1 MKLLLD
7 THILLWWLD
16 GDRRLRKADRDKIAD
31 AATEICVSAA
41 SAYEVAFKATL
52 GRLDWDVDALRVAV
66 GLEGFTILDVNWK
79 HFVQAGH
86 LPLDHR
92 DPFDRILA
100 AQAIIERIPIVTT
113 DQKLVKLVRS
123 QA

>member
-1 MKLLLD
+1 MRLLLD

-16 GDRRLRKADRDKIAD
+16 GDKRLRKADRDQIAD
-31 AATEICVSAA
+31 VTTEVVVSAA

-52 GRLDWDVDALRVAV
+52 GRLDWDIDALRIAV
-66 GLEGFTILDVNWK
+66 GLEGFTILDVNWR
-79 HFVQAGH
+79 HFVQAGQ

-113 DQKLVKLVRS
+113 DQKLAKLVRS